1 MPELKE
7 IQEELQKTLH
17 DFRQY
22 VDKELKE
29 IKEKGHADPET
40 TEALAKA
47 NARIDELQAKIQR
60 PAVPDTDK
68 AKNEAINKAQDLYLR
83 KGWNSLSE
91 DMRAKA
97 MSEGSDADGGFFVT
111 PDTSGRIV
119 AKLY

>member
-47 NARIDELQAKIQR
+47 NARIDEFFGESFGER
-60 PAVPDTDK
+60 V
-68 AKNEAINKAQDLYLR
+68 
-83 KGWNSLSE
+83 
-91 DMRAKA
+91 
-97 MSEGSDADGGFFVT
+97 DG
-111 PDTSGRIV
+111 
-119 AKLY
+119 